1 MPADPPKACFSP
13 QNAPSHTRLPQA
25 PTAQQSH
32 QKAKPSPVQRR
43 HGDTTQGSPPESARA
58 LWGCSLSPHPFGS
71 HRRFQ
76 PLIN

>member
-1 MPADPPKACFSP
+1 MPTDPPFLP
-13 QNAPSHTRLPQA
+13 QNAPSHTRLPPHRHRQ
-25 PTAQQSH
+25 
-32 QKAKPSPVQRR
+32 PSRATKRQNRPRCG
-43 HGDTTQGSPPESARA
+43 GDTTQGSPPEPARA